1 MRKIFILISFLQ
13 VVALTAVSSE
23 LRIFGQEF
31 FSNISLSTFDAGR
44 FIPEKY
50 FLGPGDQ
57 IELIVW
63 GVVDIRQQ
71 MEIDKEGDIL
81 VPKIGK
87 IHLSGK
93 NLSQAKKQL
102 QDMFNRIYKD
112 VKLELTLLKP
122 RLFSVF
128 VMGEVNKPGT
138 YTINASTTI
147 LEVLAMATG
156 INTKGSLRKI
166 SITSKD
172 GSRKEIDLY
181 PVLLGGTLPEVSLH
195 PEDIV
200 YVPLAKSLV
209 AIKGAVRR
217 PAIYETEGSITLG
230 KLIEYAGGFLPQAD
244 TKRIAV
250 FRNDPVAGKIIIDLF
265 PQNENKH
272 EIYNFMLYDGDEVEI
287 SFSSKEIVDC
297 VYVEGTIKNPGK
309 YQWKQGL
316 KLADII
322 NHKDLLPETLLDK
335 AEIVRENK
343 DGTRQIVQFSL
354 IDAIEKKDIELQPRD
369 RVVIRSKEKPVKK
382 VLISGEVNFPGEYV
396 IETGERLSSLIQ
408 RAGGFTP
415 QAYLPGAIF
424 TRVSVKQREKQEIE
438 RFIIE
443 KRSILERESGRASTE
458 EEKAIIE
465 KSKALLQQLSQTP
478 VTGRLVVNLEPW
490 SNFAGSV
497 SDLLLED
504 GDTIHIPPRPD
515 IVSVAGEVNHP
526 ANILYKQGADIKYYI
541 EKAGSFTRNADV
553 KNIFIIKANG
563 TATNDLK
570 KIDPGDFIVVGFLA
584 KDRPGKILKDI
595 LQMLYYVKMIID

>member
-57 IELIVW
+57 IDLIVW

-102 QDMFNRIYKD
+102 QDLFNRIYKD

-122 RLFSVF
+122 RIFSVF

-181 PVLLGGTLPEVSLH
+181 PVLLGGTLPEISLQ

-244 TKRIAV
+244 TKRIA
-250 FRNDPVAGKIIIDLF
+250 
-265 PQNENKH
+265 
-272 EIYNFMLYDGDEVEI
+272 
-287 SFSSKEIVDC
+287 
-297 VYVEGTIKNPGK
+297 
-309 YQWKQGL
+309 
-316 KLADII
+316 
-322 NHKDLLPETLLDK
+322 
-335 AEIVRENK
+335 
-343 DGTRQIVQFSL
+343 
-354 IDAIEKKDIELQPRD
+354 
-369 RVVIRSKEKPVKK
+369 
-382 VLISGEVNFPGEYV
+382 
-396 IETGERLSSLIQ
+396 
-408 RAGGFTP
+408 
-415 QAYLPGAIF
+415 
-424 TRVSVKQREKQEIE
+424 
-438 RFIIE
+438 
-443 KRSILERESGRASTE
+443 
-458 EEKAIIE
+458 
-465 KSKALLQQLSQTP
+465 
-478 VTGRLVVNLEPW
+478 
-490 SNFAGSV
+490 
-497 SDLLLED
+497 
-504 GDTIHIPPRPD
+504 
-515 IVSVAGEVNHP
+515 
-526 ANILYKQGADIKYYI
+526 
-541 EKAGSFTRNADV
+541 
-553 KNIFIIKANG
+553 
-563 TATNDLK
+563 
-570 KIDPGDFIVVGFLA
+570 
-584 KDRPGKILKDI
+584 
-595 LQMLYYVKMIID
+595 

>member
-1 MRKIFILISFLQ
+1 
-13 VVALTAVSSE
+13 
-23 LRIFGQEF
+23 
-31 FSNISLSTFDAGR
+31 
-44 FIPEKY
+44 
-50 FLGPGDQ
+50 
-57 IELIVW
+57 
-63 GVVDIRQQ
+63 
-71 MEIDKEGDIL
+71 
-81 VPKIGK
+81 
-87 IHLSGK
+87 
-93 NLSQAKKQL
+93 
-102 QDMFNRIYKD
+102 
-112 VKLELTLLKP
+112 
-122 RLFSVF
+122 
-128 VMGEVNKPGT
+128 
-138 YTINASTTI
+138 
-147 LEVLAMATG
+147 
-156 INTKGSLRKI
+156 
-166 SITSKD
+166 
-172 GSRKEIDLY
+172 
-181 PVLLGGTLPEVSLH
+181 
-195 PEDIV
+195 
-200 YVPLAKSLV
+200 
-209 AIKGAVRR
+209 
-217 PAIYETEGSITLG
+217 
-230 KLIEYAGGFLPQAD
+230 
-244 TKRIAV
+244 
-250 FRNDPVAGKIIIDLF
+250 
-265 PQNENKH
+265 
-272 EIYNFMLYDGDEVEI
+272 
-287 SFSSKEIVDC
+287 
-297 VYVEGTIKNPGK
+297 
-309 YQWKQGL
+309 
-316 KLADII
+316 
-322 NHKDLLPETLLDK
+322 
-335 AEIVRENK
+335 
-343 DGTRQIVQFSL
+343 
-354 IDAIEKKDIELQPRD
+354 
-369 RVVIRSKEKPVKK
+369 
-382 VLISGEVNFPGEYV
+382 FPGEYV